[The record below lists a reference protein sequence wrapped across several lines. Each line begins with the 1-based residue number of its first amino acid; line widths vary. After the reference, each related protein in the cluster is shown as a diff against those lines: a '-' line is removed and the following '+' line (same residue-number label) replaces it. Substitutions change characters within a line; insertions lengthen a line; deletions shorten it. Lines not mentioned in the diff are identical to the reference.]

1 MNHFKQT
8 EVNIL
13 CGLSASS
20 GFNRFAKVSL
30 RNTIIVSKGMGPG
43 QDQRFF
49 QECYQS
55 DKQFRLSILMDRICF
70 TVSHFSYAPIFKGQ
84 HFFTKMLESNIL
96 YDNLLID
103 NLSV

>member
-20 GFNRFAKVSL
+20 GFNQFAKVSL
-30 RNTIIVSKGMGPG
+30 RNTIIVPKGMGPG

-49 QECYQS
+49 S
-55 DKQFRLSILMDRICF
+55 GMLSEWQAVQ
-70 TVSHFSYAPIFKGQ
+70 T
-84 HFFTKMLESNIL
+84 
-96 YDNLLID
+96 
-103 NLSV
+103 